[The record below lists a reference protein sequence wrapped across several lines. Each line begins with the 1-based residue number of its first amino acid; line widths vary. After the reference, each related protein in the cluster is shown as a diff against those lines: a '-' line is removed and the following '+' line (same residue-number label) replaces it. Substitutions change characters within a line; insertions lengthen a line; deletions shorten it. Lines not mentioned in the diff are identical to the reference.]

1 MRVSLLVGI
10 VAILSP
16 QAVQAFAPHLLSRI
30 VTSTRTTR
38 CYMGSS
44 SKWDN
49 LVDED
54 EDEPPSVSSS
64 PDMKY
69 VPRNVMRQ
77 NEHFLAIR
85 ETGGKELTNDVYVRE
100 PGSAIFWFSGKVAR
114 VSDVSLEDAVA
125 RQWPLIEQHAAN
137 LRPIELYPHRGILEL
152 WTAPGDSELEV
163 AYNRPSIV
171 FTKMSREG
179 NKGIKNTMVGFQGE
193 MYEPGEEGFRAWRT
207 EDGRAAKPEI
217 QSGGGG
223 DDDTTRAPTDEE
235 MAEFE
240 KNLEGQDLN
249 ALYEEQQRRQGK
261 DSSS

>member
-1 MRVSLLVGI
+1 MRVCLLVGI
-10 VAILSP
+10 MAIFRR
-16 QAVQAFAPHLLSRI
+16 QVVQAFAPSSQMK
-30 VTSTRTTR
+30 VASTRTMR

-44 SKWDN
+44 SYTSKWDN

-54 EDEPPSVSSS
+54 DNEQPPLLLSTF

-77 NEHFLAIR
+77 NQHFLAIR
-85 ETGGKELTNDVYVRE
+85 DAGGKELTNDVYVRE
-100 PGSAIFWFSGKVAR
+100 PKSSIFWFAGKVAR

-137 LRPIELYPHRGILEL
+137 LRPLELYPHRGVLEV

-179 NKGIKNTMVGFQGE
+179 ANKGIKNSMVGFQGE
-193 MYEPGEEGFRAWRT
+193 MYEPGEEGFRTCRT
-207 EDGRAAKPEI
+207 EDGRPANPEI
-217 QSGGGG
+217 QAAT
-223 DDDTTRAPTDEE
+223 TTRAPTDEE
-235 MAEFE
+235 MAELE
-240 KNLEGQDLN
+240 KKLEGQDLN

-261 DSSS
+261 DISS